1 MYAKAK
7 EQFDA
12 GNKEFLRV
20 KALLKEA
27 KAERD
32 AAVQVGPIT
41 TPTPLLLTTPLT
53 RPSFHIL
60 ALTHTII
67 TLPHVYS

>member
-32 AAVQVGPIT
+32 AAVQVGPFT
-41 TPTPLLLTTPLT
+41 TPTHPPILSSHSRCHAPTT
-53 RPSFHIL
+53 
-60 ALTHTII
+60 
-67 TLPHVYS
+67 YS